1 MKKLFILFISMFMFC
16 CSCFAIQDDKVLNA
30 ETGFVKHIDYI
41 EEGET
46 NKQIVDVLI
55 KSGDFKGQEVEI
67 ENVLTGN
74 PYYDILLKKHDSVVL
89 HLEDS
94 DDGIQFYISDIK
106 RVQGL
111 YFLLGVFFLLV
122 VLVGGKKGF
131 MSLVATGLIVCL
143 VVWFLTPMILMGFNP
158 IVATVI
164 LCLVSSAIA
173 VYFVGG
179 INFKSTSAVL
189 GTVSSLVIASIMS
202 CIVIAIS
209 RLTGFC
215 CEEDVFLF
223 TAHPEL
229 NFVGI
234 LTSAMMISALGAV
247 IDVAMS
253 IASTIN
259 EIYDLN
265 NKMTLKELYCSGMNV
280 GKDIIGTMTNTLIL
294 MYLGG
299 SLPLVLLAHNIDL
312 MKFFNLNMVVTE
324 ISSAL
329 VGSIALV
336 VCVPVTAI
344 ITAYL
349 LELKKKNLDKS
360 IDFEFDNN
368 DDSEMS
374 SESQ

>member
-1 MKKLFILFISMFMFC
+1 MKKIFITIFC
-16 CSCFAIQDDKVLNA
+16 LIFLCGTCFAIQQDESVLKS
-30 ETGFVKHIDYI
+30 EVGFVNHIDYI

-46 NKQIVDVLI
+46 NKQIVEVLV
-55 KSGDFKGQEVEI
+55 KSGDYKGQKVEI

-74 PYYDILLKKHDSVVL
+74 PYYDILLKKHDNVVL
-89 HLEDS
+89 HLEQA
-94 DDGIQFYISDIK
+94 DDGVQFFISDIK

-111 YFLLGVFFLLV
+111 YFLLTVFILLV
-122 VLVGGKKGF
+122 VVVGGKKGF

-158 IVATVI
+158 IVATVV
-164 LCLVSSAIA
+164 LCLISSAIA

-189 GTVSSLVIASIMS
+189 GTVTSLVIASIMS

-223 TAHPEL
+223 TSHPEL

-280 GKDIIGTMTNTLIL
+280 GKDIVGTMTNTLIL

-312 MKFFNLNMVVTE
+312 MKFFNLNMVVSE
-324 ISSAL
+324 IASAL

-344 ITAYL
+344 ISAYL
-349 LELKKKNLDKS
+349 LELKNNK
-360 IDFEFDNN
+360 N
-368 DDSEMS
+368 DDDVDFNEEMFK
-374 SESQ
+374 E